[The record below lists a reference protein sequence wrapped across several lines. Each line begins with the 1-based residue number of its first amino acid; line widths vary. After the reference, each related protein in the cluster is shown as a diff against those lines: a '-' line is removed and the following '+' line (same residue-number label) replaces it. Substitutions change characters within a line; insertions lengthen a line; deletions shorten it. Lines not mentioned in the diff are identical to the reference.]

1 MGATHGLLSGA
12 DKAWMGERRV
22 WGKVHKAASPEEE
35 GVISISAKGPEQLEG
50 RLMCT
55 GRPEVYAAVKG
66 GHVGGGLGSEGW
78 RWGPGHVDSW
88 PGSEGPLSGSNIRWG
103 PEGVKPAHGYGFS
116 AGEGLLFGEGRGM
129 LGTPFQSQL
138 KQGYT
143 KRVQAKGV
151 QQG

>member
-66 GHVGGGLGSEGW
+66 RACG
-78 RWGPGHVDSW
+78 R
-88 PGSEGPLSGSNIRWG
+88 R
-103 PEGVKPAHGYGFS
+103 
-116 AGEGLLFGEGRGM
+116 AGE
-129 LGTPFQSQL
+129 
-138 KQGYT
+138 
-143 KRVQAKGV
+143 
-151 QQG
+151 